1 MKNVNLKT
9 LPHALPPGAAEK
21 HPDPR
26 LAAGAEL
33 PLPENAS
40 AEDIKVLVV
49 DDAAFM
55 RKAIV
60 DVLASDAQLR
70 IVGTARNGQEGLDLI
85 KALAPD
91 VVTLDI
97 DMPIMDGLTS
107 IRHIMIESPVPIVV
121 LSSLFSDGAITFDA
135 LRLGVV
141 DFIPKP
147 SGAVSTDIEQSR
159 QQLIDRIKLA
169 SAVNLDNIRR
179 VRLNRWD
186 RQAHFS
192 DLYGYHPLEYLLTLG
207 TTLSG
212 PNTVIR
218 MLANLPPTLP
228 AAVVAV
234 QEISP
239 KIIGAFVEQFDASV
253 PWRIREARDGMP
265 IEQGTCYISSY
276 QNAVRIQTNAEG
288 VPCLQ
293 AVGPA
298 EVPLNMLFTSAA
310 EVFQQNTVGVLLTGI
325 GNDGAEGF
333 GQIREC
339 SGVTLA
345 QDTQC
350 CVYPNLT
357 HNAIQQG
364 TVDIV
369 LDEIELPQAISS
381 IMAG

>member
-1 MKNVNLKT
+1 MQ
-9 LPHALPPGAAEK
+9 E
-21 HPDPR
+21 
-26 LAAGAEL
+26 E
-33 PLPENAS
+33 
-40 AEDIKVLVV
+40 IKVLVV

-60 DVLASDAQLR
+60 DVLASDTQLS
-70 IVGTARNGQEGLDLI
+70 IVGTARNGQEGLEQI

-91 VVTLDI
+91 VITLDI

-107 IRHIMIESPVPIVV
+107 IRHIMIESPAPIVV

-147 SGAVSTDIEQSR
+147 SGAVSTDIDQSR

-186 RQAHFS
+186 RQADFS

-228 AAVVAV
+228 TAVVAV

-239 KIIGAFVEQFDASV
+239 KIIGAFVKQFDASV
-253 PWRIREARDGMP
+253 PWRIREAQDGMP

-276 QNAVRIQTNAEG
+276 QNAVRIQTNTEG
-288 VPCLQ
+288 APCLQ
-293 AVGPA
+293 VLGPS
-298 EVPLNMLFTSAA
+298 EDPLNMLFASAA
-310 EVFQQNTVGVLLTGI
+310 EIFQQNTVGVLLTGI
-325 GNDGAEGF
+325 GHDGAEGF
-333 GQIREC
+333 SHIRELA
-339 SGVTLA
+339 GVTLA

>member
-1 MKNVNLKT
+1 MQ
-9 LPHALPPGAAEK
+9 E
-21 HPDPR
+21 
-26 LAAGAEL
+26 E
-33 PLPENAS
+33 
-40 AEDIKVLVV
+40 IKVLII

-55 RKAIV
+55 RKAIM
-60 DVLASDAQLR
+60 DVLESDTQ
-70 IVGTARNGQEGLDLI
+70 IDIIGTARNGQEGLEKI
-85 KALAPD
+85 KTLQPD

-147 SGAVSTDIEQSR
+147 SGAVSADIDQSR
-159 QQLIDRIKLA
+159 QELIDRIKLA

-179 VRLNRWD
+179 VRLNRWS
-186 RQAHFS
+186 RQA
-192 DLYGYHPLEYLLTLG
+192 DLSALNDDNPLEFLLTLG

-218 MLANLPPTLP
+218 MLAGLPPVLP

-239 KIIGAFVEQFDASV
+239 KIIGAFVKQFDASM
-253 PWRIREARDGMP
+253 PWRIREAQDGVT

-276 QNAVRIQTNAEG
+276 QNTVRVEADTDG
-288 VPCLQ
+288 SHRLR
-293 AVGPA
+293 VGETA
-298 EVPLNMLFTSAA
+298 ANPLDILFTSAA
-310 EVFQQNTVGVLLTGI
+310 DSFQQNAVGVLLTGI
-325 GNDGAEGF
+325 GSDGAEGLAH
-333 GQIREC
+333 IREAD
-339 SGVTLA
+339 GVTLA

-369 LDEIELPQAISS
+369 LDEIELPQAITS
-381 IMAG
+381 IMAA

>member
-1 MKNVNLKT
+1 MKNVNHT
-9 LPHALPPGAAEK
+9 TSPHALPPG
-21 HPDPR
+21 
-26 LAAGAEL
+26 GAEAGNT
-33 PLPENAS
+33 PRCEVESHRPVPGEAT
-40 AEDIKVLVV
+40 AEEIKVLVV

-60 DVLASDAQLR
+60 DVLATDSRLR
-70 IVGTARNGQEGLDLI
+70 IVGTARNGQEGLELI
-85 KALAPD
+85 KALDPD

-107 IRHIMIESPVPIVV
+107 IRHIMIESPVPVVV

-186 RQAHFS
+186 RQAHFP

-276 QNAVRIQTNAEG
+276 QNAVRVATNSEG
-288 VPCLQ
+288 TPCLQ
-293 AVGPA
+293 SAGPDA
-298 EVPLNMLFTSAA
+298 VPLDMLFTSAA

>member
-1 MKNVNLKT
+1 MQ
-9 LPHALPPGAAEK
+9 E
-21 HPDPR
+21 
-26 LAAGAEL
+26 E
-33 PLPENAS
+33 
-40 AEDIKVLVV
+40 IKVLVV

-60 DVLASDAQLR
+60 EVLDNDTQLS
-70 IVGTARNGQEGLDLI
+70 IVGTARNGQEGLEQI
-85 KALAPD
+85 KALQPD
-91 VVTLDI
+91 VITLDI

-147 SGAVSTDIEQSR
+147 SGAVSTDIDQSR

-169 SAVNLDNIRR
+169 SAVNLDNVRR
-179 VRLNRWD
+179 VRLSDWD
-186 RQAHFS
+186 RQARFS

-218 MLANLPPTLP
+218 MLSNLAPTLP
-228 AAVVAV
+228 TAIVAV

-239 KIIGAFVEQFDASV
+239 KIIGAFVKQFDASV
-253 PWRIREARDGMP
+253 PWRIREAQDGMA

-276 QNAVRIQTNAEG
+276 QNAVRIQTGANG
-288 VPCLQ
+288 TPCLQ
-293 AVGPA
+293 VVGAA
-298 EVPLNMLFTSAA
+298 ENPLDLLFASAA
-310 EVFQQNTVGVLLTGI
+310 EIFQQNTVGVLLTGI
-325 GNDGAEGF
+325 GHDGAQGF
-333 GQIREC
+333 SQIRELA
-339 SGVTLA
+339 GVTLA

-369 LDEIELPQAISS
+369 LDEIELPQAIAS